1 MELRK
6 IGHFIAER
14 RKVKKITQEDLA
26 EMLDISD
33 RAVGK
38 WERGLC
44 FPSVD
49 KISRLCEILEI
60 SVNELFCGE
69 KIDMKEEKKTEKV
82 LLEIA
87 KAKEQSDKKL
97 LNFEVII
104 GVAILLMFIP
114 SIIILSY
121 ADMQNALR
129 GALIV
134 ILTAFVV
141 VVAFLLVKIEQIV
154 GYYECQKCH
163 HKYVP
168 TYWATNLAPH
178 IGRTRYLK
186 CPKCGERSWQK
197 KVLN

>member
-6 IGHFIAER
+6 IGRFIADR
-14 RKVKKITQEDLA
+14 RKEQGITQEKLA

-38 WERGLC
+38 WERGLS

-49 KISRLCEILEI
+49 NIPQLCKILKI

-69 KIDMKEEKKTEKV
+69 RTDMKEDKKAEKA
-82 LLEIA
+82 LLDVA
-87 KAKEQSDKKL
+87 KAKEQADKKL
-97 LNFEVII
+97 LEVEVII

-121 ADMQNALR
+121 ADMQNSLR
-129 GALIV
+129 GALIA

-141 VVAFLLVKIEQIV
+141 VVAFLLVKIEQIA

-163 HKYVP
+163 HKHVP
-168 TYWATNLAPH
+168 TYWTTNLAPH
-178 IGRTRYLK
+178 MGRTRYMK

-197 KVLN
+197 KVLK